1 METKIERAERIR
13 KEKSKEK
20 LRKRSLL
27 FTGVFFLLI
36 FLSVITVMAIK
47 SIEFKTNVS
56 GRLKRAADASTI
68 PLALSEL
75 NHSIKYLESKGLT
88 KGYTSILWRTPDE
101 DIEFFY
107 RNLKNA
113 QKELSE
119 APKGI
124 SNLESSNILMKLR
137 ETLLDHS
144 EKGEESVTFPDG
156 MSRYPNN
163 GLFLIL
169 WLFPLVLGSSLI
181 IFRFLNYLD

>member
-13 KEKSKEK
+13 KEKRKEK
-20 LRKRSLL
+20 LKKRSLL

-107 RNLKNA
+107 RNLK
-113 QKELSE
+113 ELSE
-119 APKGI
+119 APNDI

-169 WLFPLVLGSSLI
+169 WLFPLILGSSLI